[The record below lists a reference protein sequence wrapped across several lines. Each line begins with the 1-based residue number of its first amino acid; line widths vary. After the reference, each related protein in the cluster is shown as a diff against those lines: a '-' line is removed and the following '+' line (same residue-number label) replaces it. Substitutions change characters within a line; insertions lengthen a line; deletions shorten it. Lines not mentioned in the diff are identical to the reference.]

1 MFSQLARVKQPDQ
14 TLIEA
19 VVSDEDPLA
28 QRQAALA
35 QLRRA
40 CRSDLGRSTE
50 PPFPTGC
57 EVIDAALHGGLPR
70 GHMVE
75 AVGNVGRLSLALNV
89 LAQATQRR
97 ELAVMIDGADALDP
111 RSAEELGIDLRRLL
125 WVRVKKGNDALR
137 AADMVLSAGGVSL
150 LVLYLVEQSDP
161 QLAMRT
167 ALWTRLGQRTQR
179 AKASVLICADKPLAQ
194 SFAVAT
200 LGVHNDGVRWQ
211 DAPGGRGQLSSRQAR
226 IEVLRSR
233 LGAPGDSQPWCL
245 RK

>member
-1 MFSQLARVKQPDQ
+1 MFSHLAR
-14 TLIEA
+14 IERPERTQQID

-28 QRQAALA
+28 QRQAAIA

-40 CRSDLGRSTE
+40 CRSDFGRAAD
-50 PPFPTGC
+50 PPLPTGC
-57 EVIDAALHGGLPR
+57 EVIDQALHGGLPR
-70 GHMVE
+70 GQMVE
-75 AVGNVGRLSLALNV
+75 VVGKVGRLSLALTV

-97 ELAVMIDGADALDP
+97 ELAVMIDGADAFDP
-111 RSAEELGIDLRRLL
+111 RSAEALGIDLRRLL
-125 WVRVKKGNDALR
+125 WVRVKNGNDALR
-137 AADMVLSAGGVSL
+137 AADMVLSAGGVSM
-150 LVLYLVEQSDP
+150 LVLYLVAQGDP
-161 QLAMRT
+161 QLALRT

-200 LGVHNDGVRWQ
+200 LGFHNDGVRWQ
-211 DAPGGRGQLSSRQAR
+211 DAPGGRGQLSERLAR
-226 IEVLRSR
+226 IEVMRSR